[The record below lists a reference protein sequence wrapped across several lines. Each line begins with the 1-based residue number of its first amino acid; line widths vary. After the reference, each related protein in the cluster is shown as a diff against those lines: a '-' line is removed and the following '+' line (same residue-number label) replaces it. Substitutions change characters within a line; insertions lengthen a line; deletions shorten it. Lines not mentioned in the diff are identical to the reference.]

1 MVLEEVADIGS
12 DLMTKSAALMK
23 GPVQG
28 MAIPTT
34 GVLTY
39 EDLDLQFQMLLN
51 DLEPWTKYVLNY
63 RVSKKNANLV
73 KIVAGHTFLT
83 YNFFFQLKLNQQ
95 AFDMLKQRPLLTKL
109 AIKNGE
115 IKKSRIII
123 VAAGVSID
131 KKETN
136 VLMDALEAVMAGYS
150 M

>member
-83 YNFFFQLKLNQQ
+83 YNFFFSSN
-95 AFDMLKQRPLLTKL
+95 
-109 AIKNGE
+109 
-115 IKKSRIII
+115 
-123 VAAGVSID
+123 
-131 KKETN
+131 
-136 VLMDALEAVMAGYS
+136 
-150 M
+150 

>member
-1 MVLEEVADIGS
+1 M
-12 DLMTKSAALMK
+12 
-23 GPVQG
+23 
-28 MAIPTT
+28 
-34 GVLTY
+34 
-39 EDLDLQFQMLLN
+39 
-51 DLEPWTKYVLNY
+51 
-63 RVSKKNANLV
+63 
-73 KIVAGHTFLT
+73 

-109 AIKNGE
+109 AIRNGE

>member
-1 MVLEEVADIGS
+1 MVLEDVADIGS

-39 EDLDLQFQMLLN
+39 EDHDLQFQMLLN

-73 KIVAGHTFLT
+73 KIVAGHIFLT
-83 YNFFFQLKLNQQ
+83 YNFFFSLN
-95 AFDMLKQRPLLTKL
+95 
-109 AIKNGE
+109 
-115 IKKSRIII
+115 
-123 VAAGVSID
+123 
-131 KKETN
+131 
-136 VLMDALEAVMAGYS
+136 
-150 M
+150 